1 MKRLLFAT
9 LLVVLGL
16 TLPGYSEQKG
26 RPGGGEPSG
35 RPIAR
40 FSSWVLFSGGRT
52 VQGAPFLI
60 YGHLSE
66 IGEFPQLTP
75 LLKNEASAALTF
87 VVEGTGR
94 EMRRGEGALL
104 IESEGTLR
112 VFFDP
117 QAKRDFSDPRSFR
130 TGTEVATYTLQRQ
143 VLFHPEGGW
152 LFDRSFAQLTASQD
166 FTLDKTEINLSRL
179 WGARLTL
186 RSQART
192 GDGMPSPV
200 PEFSGAIPYRG
211 QIFIDAERTERQGL
225 PPTIVT
231 HRDSSAHGRN

>member
-9 LLVVLGL
+9 LLVVVGL

-26 RPGGGEPSG
+26 PTGASETPTG
-35 RPIAR
+35 RPVAR
-40 FSSWVLFSGGRT
+40 FFSWVLFSSGRP

-60 YGHLSE
+60 YGYLSE

-75 LLKNEASAALTF
+75 SLKNEASAALTF

-117 QAKRDFSDPRSFR
+117 QAKRDFSEPRSMR

-143 VLFHPEGGW
+143 VLFNPDGGW
-152 LFDRSFAQLTASQD
+152 LFDRSFAQLTASQS

-186 RSQART
+186 RSQARI
-192 GDGMPSPV
+192 GDGLPSPV
-200 PEFSGAIPYRG
+200 PEFSGIIPYLG
-211 QIFIDAERTERQGL
+211 QIFIDAERT
-225 PPTIVT
+225 
-231 HRDSSAHGRN
+231 